1 MTPGSNQNSIEEIFN
16 SALSEVLGDTRPG
29 WKKFLKSE
37 KLKTLA
43 EGGRVDVL
51 LDNPSSSPIA
61 IECSSTESDAN
72 ADAIKRLGK
81 QLKNS
86 DHAITTAI
94 AVVIPREIMKGA
106 HKDIVTK
113 LKRKRERLQYALY
126 TDSVQNRFPSS
137 GFIEGDV
144 YDLAD
149 FIAPSLLPANVA
161 ETAVKALEQG
171 ANDISGYLSD
181 LGKPVRNRIAKL
193 LRQNKSNWDQT
204 NKIAGLIMINALA
217 YQQILAEIEL
227 RVKDITDMRD
237 SSPTQR
243 ITKDIVIEAWDAILD
258 INYWP
263 IFNIAREILKSVPN
277 QTAAQLLEDA
287 VKTADSIKHTIRASD
302 VAGSVFQRLMA
313 DRKMLATFYTRPE
326 SALLAAH
333 LAIPE
338 NLDWGKQE
346 TMCNYRIADYAC
358 GTGGLLLAAYQRV
371 CELAQRHGNRNPGK
385 LHADMMANAITGSD
399 ILPAAVHSTAILLS
413 SVAPNRKYQNTRYI
427 LYDFGYTGDKDKKG
441 RPEVGI
447 GALKLLGLRI
457 GDISQFEQPLS
468 GKAVGASGVRRRV
481 IEVEMEPLSQ
491 DLVIMNPPFTRQTN
505 HEGVHKDTPNPQF
518 AALQTTPEEQAAM
531 KKKTKKLSKGTIGD
545 GNAGLGSQ
553 FAAIA
558 HNMVKPGGQIALIL
572 PISSMQGGNWD
583 GKKIISWQ
591 KLRQLLVENYDQ
603 IVVITITHKD
613 SSKGSFSADT
623 KTREALVIARR
634 RPVGEQVS
642 SRPLGHF
649 VNLAKLPGNV
659 LEAREYARTIRRT
672 VTNLKQEGAIDT
684 LQIGKNQIGEV
695 IYAYADPL
703 DKWGMTGVVNLG
715 LIKTASLLKKG
726 HLKLPQRVN
735 MLDIPMAPIGSI
747 ANVCL
752 SHRSANAYDR
762 HAGSNSGSEYP
773 ILWWNRNS
781 ETRAYLEI
789 PPDHF
794 GTVKKGQEEEMSKL
808 WERASYLHICNDFRF
823 NSNPTCAVL
832 TPQKSLWGRAWTN
845 IQFETKDQEKVA
857 CVWFNSTLGML
868 SYWANSNRT
877 QGGRGSTTV
886 TAIPSI
892 TMLDVRQLNPEQ
904 MAAAVRIY
912 DSLKHKAF
920 LPANEAH
927 QDLVR
932 QELDR
937 RLLIEV
943 LGYDA
948 STVSQLEL
956 LCHQWCLEP
965 SVGGTKKTALPK

>member
-1 MTPGSNQNSIEEIFN
+1 
-16 SALSEVLGDTRPG
+16 
-29 WKKFLKSE
+29 
-37 KLKTLA
+37 
-43 EGGRVDVL
+43 
-51 LDNPSSSPIA
+51 
-61 IECSSTESDAN
+61 
-72 ADAIKRLGK
+72 
-81 QLKNS
+81 
-86 DHAITTAI
+86 
-94 AVVIPREIMKGA
+94 
-106 HKDIVTK
+106 
-113 LKRKRERLQYALY
+113 
-126 TDSVQNRFPSS
+126 
-137 GFIEGDV
+137 
-144 YDLAD
+144 
-149 FIAPSLLPANVA
+149 
-161 ETAVKALEQG
+161 
-171 ANDISGYLSD
+171 
-181 LGKPVRNRIAKL
+181 
-193 LRQNKSNWDQT
+193 
-204 NKIAGLIMINALA
+204 MINALA

-227 RVKDITDMRD
+227 GVKDITDMRD

-243 ITKDIVIEAWDAILD
+243 ITKDIVIEAWDAILE

-287 VKTADSIKHTIRASD
+287 VKTADGIQHAIHTSD

-313 DRKMLATFYTRPE
+313 DRKMLATFYTRPV

-338 NLDWGKQE
+338 DLDWGKQE
-346 TMCNYRIADYAC
+346 TMRSYHIADYAC
-358 GTGGLLLAAYQRV
+358 GTGGLLMAAYQRV

-399 ILPAAVHSTAILLS
+399 ILPAAVHSTAMLLS

-427 LYDFGYTGDKDKKG
+427 LYGFGDTGNKDKKG
-441 RPEVGI
+441 RPEVEI
-447 GALKLLGLRI
+447 GALKLLGLYR
-457 GDISQFEQPLS
+457 SSTPQLERSLS
-468 GKAVGASGVRRRV
+468 GKAVRASGARRRV
-481 IEVEMEPLSQ
+481 IEVEMKPLSQ

-505 HEGVHKDTPNPQF
+505 HAGVHKKTLNPAF
-518 AALQTTPEEQAAM
+518 AAFQTKPVVQAAM
-531 KKKTKKLSKGTIGD
+531 KNKVKKLSKGTIGD

-572 PISSMQGGNWD
+572 PISSMQGGSCY
-583 GKKIISWQ
+583 GETVISWQ
-591 KLRQLLVENYDQ
+591 KLRQLLAENYDQ

-613 SSKGSFSADT
+613 SSEGSFSADT
-623 KTREALVIARR
+623 EIREALVIARR
-634 RPVGEQVS
+634 RPVDEQVS
-642 SRPLGHF
+642 SRPLAHF
-649 VNLAKLPGNV
+649 VNLEKLPGNV

-684 LQIGKNQIGEV
+684 LQIGKDQIGEV
-695 IYAYADPL
+695 IYAHTDPL
-703 DKWGMTGVVNLG
+703 DKWSMTGVANLG
-715 LIKTASLLKKG
+715 LIKTASLLEKG

-735 MLDIPMAPIGSI
+735 MLDIPMALIGNI
-747 ANVCL
+747 AHVGP
-752 SHRSANAYDR
+752 SHRGVEDVYDR
-762 HAGSNSGSEYP
+762 HTGSNSGSEYP
-773 ILWWNRNS
+773 ILWNRNS
-781 ETRAYLEI
+781 KTGDCMEI
-789 PPDHF
+789 PPDHS
-794 GTVKKGQEEEMSKL
+794 GTVKKGQEEKMSKF
-808 WERASYLHICNDFRF
+808 WKQATHFHICNDFRF
-823 NSNPTCAVL
+823 NSNPTCAVR

-845 IQFETKDQEKVA
+845 IQFETKDQEKAA

-868 SYWANSNRT
+868 SYWAKSNRS

-912 DSLKHKAF
+912 DSFKHKVF

-927 QDLVR
+927 HDPVR

-937 RLLIEV
+937 RLLVEV

-956 LCHQWCLEP
+956 LCLQWCLEP